1 MLHAQCSL
9 HYALSPTLSALCSML
24 YANSKIYVDT
34 SAFYALIDRSDR
46 YHKQA
51 SALWPALLD
60 DNVTL
65 ITSNY
70 VVSETIELLQ
80 NRIGFKAAKLWYKD
94 ILGVLDVWWVD
105 AEAHERAYE
114 LWLNLGNR
122 QLSFIDSVSFV
133 TMHFHQIE
141 KAFCFKP
148 HFADHGFDLLT
159 T

>member
-1 MLHAQCSL
+1 MSD
-9 HYALSPTLSALCSML
+9 
-24 YANSKIYVDT
+24 SKIYVDT

-46 YHKQA
+46 HHKEA
-51 SALWPALLD
+51 SVLWPTLLD

-94 ILGVLDVWWVD
+94 ILGVLDVWWIN
-105 AEAHERAYE
+105 AAAHQRAYE
-114 LWLNLGNR
+114 LWLNLWR
-122 QLSFIDSVSFV
+122 RRLSLIDCVSFV
-133 TMHFHQIE
+133 TMHHHKIE

-148 HFADHGFDLLT
+148 HFTDHGFDLLT
-159 T
+159 VSLNGGVVD